1 MYRLCQEGT
10 IWIWIVH
17 KKTCCYEGSF
27 VYVNQIFDFNEN
39 CLWSLG
45 QMTRLGFNTI
55 FALFSRSRSR
65 FARSNVTSRNWTRRK
80 RRDIIRSINRC
91 PTMQSG
97 EVKQTRSTTNPPPL
111 PPPCRWLQTHTIWS
125 VQCPVQPWCFNKSF
139 SSHLCGLLSH
149 SAIVTTGWRGF
160 HHTCEVNTWSAHI
173 VFNETQRT
181 TARKSFLTTPL
192 FFITET
198 KLLVTVLVTVALRFI
213 WLVWAQ
219 GLSQHIE
226 ARTSY
231 ENCMNNSR
239 SKAWIVF
246 KSSNTPE
253 PCCKQ

>member
-10 IWIWIVH
+10 ICIWIVH

-111 PPPCRWLQTHTIWS
+111 PPRVADFKRIPFGVCNAPCNLDALT
-125 VQCPVQPWCFNKSF
+125 
-139 SSHLCGLLSH
+139 SH
-149 SAIVTTGWRGF
+149 SQVISVGYY
-160 HHTCEVNTWSAHI
+160 
-173 VFNETQRT
+173 
-181 TARKSFLTTPL
+181 LTLPL
-192 FFITET
+192 SQLVGEAFIT
-198 KLLVTVLVTVALRFI
+198 LV
-213 WLVWAQ
+213 
-219 GLSQHIE
+219 
-226 ARTSY
+226 
-231 ENCMNNSR
+231 
-239 SKAWIVF
+239 K
-246 KSSNTPE
+246 
-253 PCCKQ
+253 